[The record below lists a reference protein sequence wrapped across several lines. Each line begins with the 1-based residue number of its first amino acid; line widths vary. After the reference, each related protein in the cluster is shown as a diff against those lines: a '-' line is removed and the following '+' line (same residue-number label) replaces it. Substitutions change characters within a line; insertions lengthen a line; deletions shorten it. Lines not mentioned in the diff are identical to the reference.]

1 MQNGYIEPFNRT
13 YRQDVLDAYLF
24 EDIEQARL
32 LSEEW
37 MRDYNYDRPHESLEG
52 KTPIQMGENLYKSKQ
67 INNCLVNSNPD

>member
-1 MQNGYIEPFNRT
+1 MQNGYVERFNRT

-52 KTPIQMGENLYKSKQ
+52 KTSI
-67 INNCLVNSNPD
+67 